1 MLCVQS
7 TLNAFTAVHARPVGA
22 VVKDESYLK
31 THGNSNSAWRPVPG
45 YVYLIRIEKQLNV
58 AGRYTTFN
66 KRDIELFASYKRMKR
81 EWEWIRETK
90 TE

>member
-1 MLCVQS
+1 MPRIKEKVNTYTPTTQLQY
-7 TLNAFTAVHARPVGA
+7 NYG
-22 VVKDESYLK
+22 D
-31 THGNSNSAWRPVPG
+31 
-45 YVYLIRIEKQLNV
+45 LIRIEKQLNV

>member
-1 MLCVQS
+1 MI
-7 TLNAFTAVHARPVGA
+7 AMEVGYNYNYNYG
-22 VVKDESYLK
+22 D
-31 THGNSNSAWRPVPG
+31 
-45 YVYLIRIEKQLNV
+45 LIRIEKQLNV

>member
-1 MLCVQS
+1 MPSRQDY
-7 TLNAFTAVHARPVGA
+7 NYNYNYG
-22 VVKDESYLK
+22 D
-31 THGNSNSAWRPVPG
+31 
-45 YVYLIRIEKQLNV
+45 LIRIEKQLNV

-66 KRDIELFASYKRMKR
+66 KRDIKLFASYKRMKR